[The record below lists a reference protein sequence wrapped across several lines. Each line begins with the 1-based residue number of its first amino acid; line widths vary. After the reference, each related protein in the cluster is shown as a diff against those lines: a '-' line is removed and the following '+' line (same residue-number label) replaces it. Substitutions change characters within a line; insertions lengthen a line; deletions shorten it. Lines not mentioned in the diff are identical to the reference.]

1 MKLALLQT
9 GKTDEAYIRD
19 AVAVYEKR
27 IAKYARFEMI
37 TLPDIRNAR
46 NMPASVLKEKE
57 GEQMLNIIRPDD
69 MVILLDDKGREYTT
83 MEFASFLKD
92 RLMSSKKRILF
103 VVGGAWGFDDK
114 IYERAD
120 HKLSLSRLTFSHQLV
135 RLLFAEQLYRVLTVI
150 SGDPYHHE

>member
-83 MEFASFLKD
+83 IELASFLKD

>member
-37 TLPDIRNAR
+37 TLPDIRNAK

-57 GEQMLNIIRPDD
+57 GEQMLSIFRPDD

>member
-9 GKTDEAYIRD
+9 GKTDEAYIRE

-27 IAKYARFEMI
+27 ISKYTRFEMI
-37 TLPDIRNAR
+37 TLPDIRNAK

-57 GEQMLNIIRPDD
+57 GGQMLNIFRPDD
-69 MVILLDDKGREYTT
+69 MVILLDDKGKEYSTI
-83 MEFASFLKD
+83 EFASFLKE
-92 RLMSSKKRILF
+92 RMMSSKKRIVF
-103 VVGGAWGFDDK
+103 VIGGAWGFDAE

-120 HKLSLSRLTFSHQLV
+120 YKLSLSRLTFSHQLV

-150 SGDPYHHE
+150 AGDPYHHE

>member
-83 MEFASFLKD
+83 IELASFLKD

-150 SGDPYHHE
+150 AGDPYHHE

>member
-37 TLPDIRNAR
+37 TLPDIRNAK

-57 GEQMLNIIRPDD
+57 GEQMLSIFRPDD
-69 MVILLDDKGREYTT
+69 LIILLDDKGREYTT

-150 SGDPYHHE
+150 AGDPYHHE